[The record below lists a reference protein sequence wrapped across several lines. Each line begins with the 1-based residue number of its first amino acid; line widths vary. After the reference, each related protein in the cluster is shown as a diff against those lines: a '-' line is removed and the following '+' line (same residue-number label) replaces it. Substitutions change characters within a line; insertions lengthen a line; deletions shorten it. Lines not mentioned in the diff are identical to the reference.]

1 MSNAIYAETPL
12 LAVREREIEVKS
24 SIASRLENR
33 ALRWYGQV
41 SRMGE
46 ERWPKRILEWSPR
59 GRRRRGQ
66 PAVKW
71 KTSITETMEGKGLKE
86 GD

>member
-1 MSNAIYAETPL
+1 MRPMNINEKW
-12 LAVREREIEVKS
+12 IIVKS

-33 ALRWYGQV
+33 ALRWYGHV

-59 GRRRRGQ
+59 GRRRGQ

-71 KTSITETMEGKGLKE
+71 KTYITKTMEGKGLEE